1 MPMAVNDVYA
11 IVNTMLENMYGSLTS
26 AKVKAIDNSTFMEI
40 GQTVLSGANGVENT
54 YNALSLVLAKTI
66 IGVRPYKGDFQ
77 IITKN
82 AESYGYYTR
91 KISFFTKNLEA
102 TASEATDLNEN
113 ALADGSSVDHY
124 KINKYYPLEV
134 DFKGS
139 KALEKSF
146 TRFRWQI
153 KKAFQSEGDFSKFV
167 SAFMIEVAN
176 EIEMTKEAEN
186 RATIISYMGAVYQS
200 KNPNMCRNVLQEF
213 CKKYGFEEGAFN
225 SKTIFTGDP
234 NIRDQFLNY
243 IITEWK
249 LAKERMKLNTTL
261 YHQTPVKNDESGE
274 PLTLLRHTPESK
286 LKTLAYEPYFIE
298 AENMA
303 GRDMFR
309 TKFDVP
315 DHEKVMFWQ
324 SSSDPAPIYLK
335 NPVYFDSADGLMKT
349 GAEEVAFIPVAF
361 LFDDDGVGVNYQVE
375 DVLTTP
381 VNAKGE
387 YVTTY
392 VHWRKNYWADLTEN
406 AILFYI
412 PYSPHMGV

>member
-1 MPMAVNDVYA
+1 MPMSVNDVYA
-11 IVNTMLENMYGSLTS
+11 IVNTMLTNMYGSLTS

-54 YNALSLVLAKTI
+54 FNALSLVLAKTI
-66 IGVRPYKGDFQ
+66 IGVRPYKGNFQ

-82 AESYGYYTR
+82 EESYGYYTR

-102 TASEATDLNEN
+102 AASEATDLNES

-124 KINKYYPLEV
+124 TINKYYPLEV
-134 DFKGS
+134 NFKGS
-139 KALEKSF
+139 KALQKSF

-153 KKAFQSEGDFSKFV
+153 KKAFQSESDFSKFV
-167 SAFMIEVAN
+167 TAFMTEIAN

-200 KNPNMCRNVLQEF
+200 KNPNMCRNMLREF
-213 CKKYGFEEGAFN
+213 ELKFGFEEGAYN
-225 SKTIFTGDP
+225 SKTLFSDP
-234 NIRDQFLNY
+234 DIRDVFLNFV
-243 IITEWK
+243 ISEWK
-249 LAKERMKLNTTL
+249 LAKECMKLNTTL
-261 YHQTPVKNDESGE
+261 YHQTPVKNDEKGTQ
-274 PLTLLRHTPESK
+274 LTLLRHTPESK
-286 LKTLAYEPYFIE
+286 LKALAFEPYFIE

-303 GRDMFR
+303 SRSMFR
-309 TKFDVP
+309 TKFDIP

-324 SSSDPAPIYLK
+324 SSSDPRPVYLK
-335 NPVYFDSADGLMKT
+335 NPVYFDSADGLMKKGT
-349 GAEEVAFIPVAF
+349 EEIAFIPVAF
-361 LFDDDGVGVNYQVE
+361 LFDEDGVGVNYQVE
-375 DVLTTP
+375 DVVTTP

-387 YVTTY
+387 YVNTFI
-392 VHWRKNYWADLTEN
+392 HWRKNYWADLTEN

>member
-1 MPMAVNDVYA
+1 MPMSVNDVYA
-11 IVNTMLENMYGSLTS
+11 IVNTMLTNMYGSLTS
-26 AKVKAIDNSTFMEI
+26 AKVKAINNSTFMEI

-54 YNALSLVLAKTI
+54 FNALSLVLAKTI
-66 IGVRPYKGDFQ
+66 IGVRPYKGNFQ

-82 AESYGYYTR
+82 EESYGYYTR

-102 TASEATDLNEN
+102 TASEATDLNES
-113 ALADGSSVDHY
+113 ALADGSTVDHY
-124 KINKYYPLEV
+124 AINKYYPLEV
-134 DFKGS
+134 NFKGS
-139 KALEKSF
+139 KALQKSF

-153 KKAFQSEGDFSKFV
+153 KKAFQSESDFSKFV
-167 SAFMIEVAN
+167 TAFMTEIAN

-213 CKKYGFEEGAFN
+213 CLKYGYEEGSYN
-225 SKTIFTGDP
+225 SHTIFTEDP
-234 NIRDQFLNY
+234 YIRDKFLNF

-249 LAKERMKLNTTL
+249 LARERLKLNTTL
-261 YHQTPVKNDESGE
+261 YHQTPAKNDESGTQ
-274 PLTLLRHTPESK
+274 LTLLRHTPESK
-286 LKTLAYEPYFIE
+286 LKTLAFEPYFIE

-303 GRDMFR
+303 SRELFR
-309 TKFDVP
+309 TKFDIP

-324 SSSDPAPIYLK
+324 SSSDPAPVYLK
-335 NPVYFDSADGLMKT
+335 NPVYFDSADGLMKKGT
-349 GAEEVAFIPVAF
+349 EEVAFIPVAF
-361 LFDDDGVGVNYQVE
+361 LFDEDGVGVNYQVE
-375 DVLTTP
+375 DVVTTP

-387 YVTTY
+387 YVNTFI
-392 VHWRKNYWADLTEN
+392 HWRKNYWADLTEN